1 MEMFKR
7 YGSSWDFQFS
17 EKQWNDM
24 KNDPERRWEWEWPT
38 ELTEKEDEAN
48 GQIS

>member
-7 YGSSWDFQFS
+7 YGSHWAFQYS

-24 KNDPERRWEWEWPT
+24 KNDPERRWEWPA

>member
-7 YGSSWDFQFS
+7 YGSRWAFQYS

-24 KNDPERRWEWEWPT
+24 KNDPERRWEWPT